1 MDRMDFAKSVSRL
14 RAIETKLL
22 DKTKIER
29 MKDASSTEE
38 VLRILGETDYAAA
51 AGKIKNPEDY
61 EMFLSEE
68 LKNLYQFMYEL
79 TPEKKIIDL
88 FSLRY
93 DYHNIKVLLKE
104 KFSGK
109 DFHDMLIDV
118 GTIPQGKLSD
128 YIKNNDYRD
137 LDPLIRESIESA
149 DSDYQ
154 ETKDSQRIDLIL
166 DKYLYKDIL
175 KRAVELSNNFLIN
188 YTKMNIDLINIKTF
202 LRVKKQKKGRDFL
215 KEVLLNGGNIDN
227 DIFLNSL
234 NDSVDNLVNRLSY
247 TDYYKIMKEG
257 LGDYDKKENIAVFER
272 LADDFLMNIIK
283 DTKLISF
290 GPEPIAAYIIAKET
304 EIKLLR
310 IVMIGKLNKIPP
322 EVLGERLRD
331 SYV

>member
-1 MDRMDFAKSVSRL
+1 MDRLDFAKYVSRL

-29 MKDASSTEE
+29 MKDASSLDE
-38 VLRILGETDYAAA
+38 VLRILGETEYAAA
-51 AGKIKNPEDY
+51 ASSIKKPEDY
-61 EMFLSEE
+61 EMVLSRE
-68 LKNLYQFMYEL
+68 LKNLYQLMYEL
-79 TPEKKIIDL
+79 TPERKIIDL

-93 DYHNIKVLLKE
+93 DYHNIKVLLKG
-104 KFSGK
+104 KYSGK
-109 DFHDMLIDV
+109 SFDDMLINV
-118 GTIPQGKLSD
+118 GTIPAEKLSD

-137 LDPLIRESIESA
+137 LDPLLREAIENTQH
-149 DSDYQ
+149 DYQ

-166 DKYLYKDIL
+166 DKYLYKDMLI
-175 KRAVELSNNFLIN
+175 RSEQLSNEFLLKF
-188 YTKMNIDLINIKTF
+188 TKINIDLINIKTF

-215 KEVLLNGGNIDN
+215 KEALLNGGSVDN
-227 DIFLNSL
+227 DVFLNSL
-234 NDSVDNLVNRLSY
+234 NDSVDNLVSRLSY
-247 TDYYKIMKEG
+247 TDYYKIMKTG
-257 LGDYDKKENIAVFER
+257 LEDYDRNENIIGFER

-290 GPEPIAAYIIAKET
+290 GAEPIAAYIVAKET

-310 IVMIGKLNKIPP
+310 IILVGKLNNIPS

>member
-1 MDRMDFAKSVSRL
+1 MDEMLFTQVIPRL
-14 RAIETKLL
+14 RVLETRLL
-22 DKTKIER
+22 DKSKIDR

-38 VLRILGETDYAAA
+38 VLRILGETSYAASLSIM
-51 AGKIKNPEDY
+51 KKPEDY
-61 EMFLSEE
+61 EAVLTEE
-68 LKNLYQFMYEL
+68 LKSLYQLMYEM

-88 FSLRY
+88 FSLKY

-104 KFSGK
+104 KVSEKSFSN
-109 DFHDMLIDV
+109 MLIDV
-118 GTIPQGKLSD
+118 GTISAEKLSG
-128 YIKNNDYRD
+128 YIKNDDYRD
-137 LDPLIRESIESA
+137 ITSLLREAIEKVQ
-149 DSDYQ
+149 SDYQ

-175 KRAVELSNNFLIN
+175 KRAVELSNKFLIN

-247 TDYYKIMKEG
+247 TDYYKIMKDG
-257 LGDYDKKENIAVFER
+257 LEDYDKKENIAAFER

-310 IVMIGKLNKIPP
+310 IIMVGKLNNIPP

>member
-1 MDRMDFAKSVSRL
+1 MDRLDFAKSVSRI

-38 VLRILGETDYAAA
+38 VLRILGETDYAAVA
-51 AGKIKNPEDY
+51 SKIKKPEDY
-61 EMFLSEE
+61 EMVLSEE
-68 LKNLYQFMYEL
+68 LKNLYQLMYEI
-79 TPEKKIIDL
+79 TPEKKIIYL

-93 DYHNIKVLLKE
+93 EYHNIKVILKE

-109 DFHDMLIDV
+109 SFNNMIIDV
-118 GTIPQGKLSD
+118 GAIPAMKLSD
-128 YIKNNDYRD
+128 YIKNDDYRD
-137 LDPLIRESIESA
+137 LDPLLREAIENA
-149 DSDYQ
+149 GSDYQ

-166 DKYLYKDIL
+166 DKYLYKDML
-175 KRAVELSNNFLIN
+175 KRAVDLKNDFLIN
-188 YTKMNIDLINIKTF
+188 YIKISIDLINIKTF
-202 LRVKKQKKGRDFL
+202 LRVLRQKKGRDFL
-215 KEVLLNGGNIDN
+215 KEALLNGGKIDN

-234 NDSVDNLVNRLSY
+234 NDSVDNLINRLSY
-247 TDYYKIMKEG
+247 TDYYKIMKDG
-257 LGDYDKKENIAVFER
+257 LEDYDKNGNIAVFER

-290 GPEPIAAYIIAKET
+290 GVEPLAAYIVAKET

-310 IVMIGKLNKIPP
+310 IILVGKLNNIPS